1 MIEIRVKSILGIVVL
16 IGGYREQIIRIKANA
31 SVSDL
36 LDKLIGMYGESLRN
50 KLFED
55 SEKTRN
61 GIAMFLN
68 GRNIFA
74 LEGFNTKLNHGD
86 EFLIFPPV
94 GGG

>member
-1 MIEIRVKSILGIVVL
+1 MIEIRVKSILGMVAL
-16 IGGYREQIIRIKANA
+16 IGGYKEQIIRIKAN
-31 SVSDL
+31 SSISDL
-36 LDKLIGMYGESLRN
+36 LDKLIAMYGENLRD

-55 SEKTRN
+55 AEKTRN

-74 LEGFNTKLNHGD
+74 LEGFNTKLNQGD